1 MMWQFGHKSEV
12 VMQNF
17 VNGVEKGLRYLKQR
31 RKWGTTEDEI
41 GWMVSLTRWT

>member
-17 VNGVEKGLRYLKQR
+17 VNGVEKWLRYLKQR
-31 RKWGTTEDEI
+31 RKWGNLARTSWVVI
-41 GWMVSLTRWT
+41 